1 MLFLNPSESQPAVTV
16 VTHQSVYPSKMRQ
29 FHTAKLV
36 LSRDGGQP
44 RSAVQAP
51 KNLMLSLLMF
61 YHTNTVR
68 KTPYTV
74 ALSQIRNFVQLFPI

>member
-16 VTHQSVYPSKMRQ
+16 VMHQSVYPSKMRQ

-36 LSRDGGQP
+36 LSQDGEHSRP
-44 RSAVQAP
+44 VVQAP

-61 YHTNTVR
+61 YHTSTVSIM
-68 KTPYTV
+68 PHMV
-74 ALSQIRNFVQLFPI
+74 ALSKIKNFVQLFPI